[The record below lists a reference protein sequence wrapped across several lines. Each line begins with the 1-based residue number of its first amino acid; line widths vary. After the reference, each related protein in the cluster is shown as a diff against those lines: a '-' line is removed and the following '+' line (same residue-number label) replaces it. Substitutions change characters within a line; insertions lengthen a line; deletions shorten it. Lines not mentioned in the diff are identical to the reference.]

1 MMKEIDI
8 KIIGLAITLFF
19 TCLGCILVLGTSGF
33 TEAIGLAMLV
43 IGLILSVISIVVS
56 YVTIH
61 NDIVKTLIV
70 ISVNIILFLVCSLI
84 SSPLYHGVLLG
95 IYTNPFVLEALIIA
109 FIISISTILL
119 LKKNND
125 NPIFVLI
132 SIFIFSLVISLIV
145 LSLFTGYASCSIVEE
160 YDVTEIFELPEMDQ
174 DYLRIT
180 PKKVALRYMSDA
192 SQYPRHKPY
201 SPCDLI
207 LINGTPYW
215 STVLSPDGIFNYYN
229 IKDVG
234 SIYVDM
240 STMDKKVEIKEQTLD
255 TSPGIGLKDND
266 VWRILTEHKYYIDL
280 ERPMIFLYENS
291 TYIMRPY
298 IEYEHKF
305 TFPLWYT
312 IPKWGGVFLID
323 EEGNIQDLSP
333 NEARE
338 SEILKGQKLFP
349 EKLATFY
356 VESQNY
362 WKAETEGFLSAIFNL
377 IFNHDEQI
385 EIIDVSDQGNEQ
397 PFLINTNNGLKWTIS
412 VEPYGNAHGIYRI
425 YLLDSRTGNMEY
437 MQFSGKEIGPVR
449 ACDYVRKDNPI
460 VDWDRFDVIE
470 PIPVLPNGEL
480 YWEIR
485 VSSNDGSGISYV
497 AFVHPITGNVI
508 RCESDVQVRD
518 FIYSMNITGSTEE
531 NATING
537 VISNIETFIYN
548 GYTNWVIQ
556 LENKSGYYNA
566 NSNDLTYTDCSIL
579 TLKNVGDTISFT
591 TQMENQQYIEDV
603 ID

>member
-1 MMKEIDI
+1 MMKEPDL
-8 KIIGLAITLFF
+8 KIIGVATTLLFTLF
-19 TCLGCILVLGTSGF
+19 GSILVLGTSGF
-33 TEAIGLAMLV
+33 TEAVGLALLV
-43 IGLILSVISIVVS
+43 IGLIISIINIILAYIIS
-56 YVTIH
+56 H
-61 NDIVKTLIV
+61 NDIVKALIF
-70 ISVNIILFLVCSLI
+70 IILNFVLFLVCGLI
-84 SSPLYHGVLLG
+84 SSPLYHGLLVG
-95 IYTNPFVLEALIIA
+95 IYSNPYVIEAMIIA
-109 FIISISTILL
+109 VIISISTTII
-119 LKKNND
+119 LKKKIGK
-125 NPIFVLI
+125 PLF
-132 SIFIFSLVISLIV
+132 IFIISFITSLTVSAII
-145 LSLFTGYASCSIVEE
+145 LSSFTGFIGCSIVEE
-160 YDVTEIFELPEMDQ
+160 YDVSEIFELPNMDQ

-180 PKKVALRYMSDA
+180 PKKVAYRYMSDA

-201 SPCDLI
+201 SPVDLI
-207 LINGTPYW
+207 LIDGTPYW

-229 IKDVG
+229 IKDAG

-240 STMDKKVEIKEQTLD
+240 STMEKNVEIIEQNLE

-266 VWRILTEHKYYIDL
+266 VWRILTEHKYYITL
-280 ERPMIFLYENS
+280 ERPMVFFYENS

-298 IEYEHKF
+298 IEYEHRF

-312 IPKWGGVFLID
+312 IPTWGGVFLID
-323 EEGNIQDLSP
+323 EEGTIQDLSP
-333 NEARE
+333 EEARE
-338 SEILKGQKLFP
+338 SEVLNGQKLFP

-356 VESQNY
+356 VDSQNY
-362 WKAETEGFLSAIFNL
+362 WKAKTEGYLSAILNL
-377 IFNHDEQI
+377 VFDHDQQI

-397 PFLINTNNGLKWTIS
+397 PFLINTADGLKWTIS

-425 YLLDSRTGNMEY
+425 YLLDARTGTIEY

-485 VSSNDGSGISYV
+485 VSSIDGSGISYV

-518 FIYSMNITGSTEE
+518 FIYSLNITGSSEE
-531 NATING
+531 NATIDG
-537 VISNIETFIYN
+537 IIQHIETFIYN

-556 LENKSGYYNA
+556 LENKSGFYNA
-566 NSNDLTYTDCSIL
+566 NSNDLTYNDCSLL
-579 TLKNVGDTISFT
+579 TLKETGDRIIFT
-591 TQMENQQYIEDV
+591 TKTENQQYIEDV
-603 ID
+603 IQ

>member
-1 MMKEIDI
+1 MMKEMDI
-8 KIIGLAITLFF
+8 RIIGLAITLLF
-19 TCLGCILVLGTSGF
+19 TLLGSVLVLGTSGF
-33 TEAIGLAMLV
+33 TEAVGLVMLV
-43 IGLILSVISIVVS
+43 IGLILSFIGMVIS
-56 YVTIH
+56 YVIKDK
-61 NDIVKTLIV
+61 NIIRTLIFF
-70 ISVNIILFLVCSLI
+70 ILYFIIFLVCGLI
-84 SSPLYHGVLLG
+84 SSPLYHIVLLG
-95 IYTNPFVLEALIIA
+95 VYTNPFVIEALI
-109 FIISISTILL
+109 SI
-119 LKKNND
+119 
-125 NPIFVLI
+125 
-132 SIFIFSLVISLIV
+132 IFIFSLVISLII
-145 LSLFTGYASCSIVEE
+145 LSFFSGYASCSIVEE
-160 YDVTEIFELPEMDQ
+160 YDVSEIFELPEMDQ

-180 PKKVALRYMSDA
+180 PKKVAYRYMSDA
-192 SQYPRHKPY
+192 SQYPRHKPFY
-201 SPCDLI
+201 PCDLI

-234 SIYVDM
+234 SIFIDM
-240 STMDKKVEIKEQTLD
+240 STMDKKVEIKEQSLE

-266 VWRILTEHKYYIDL
+266 VWRILTEHKYYINL
-280 ERPMIFLYENS
+280 ERPMIFLHENS

-323 EEGNIQDLSP
+323 EKGNIQDLSP
-333 NEARE
+333 EEARE

-362 WKAETEGFLSAIFNL
+362 WKAKTEGFLSAILNL
-377 IFNHDEQI
+377 IFDHDKQI
-385 EIIDVSDQGNEQ
+385 EITDVSNQGNEQ
-397 PFLINTNNGLKWTIS
+397 PFLINTNSGLKWTIS
-412 VEPYGNAHGIYRI
+412 VEPFGNAHGIYRI
-425 YLLDSRTGNMEY
+425 YMLDARTGIIEY

-518 FIYSMNITGSTEE
+518 FIYLLNITASTKE

-537 VISNIETFIYN
+537 VIFTIETFIYD

-556 LENKSGYYNA
+556 LENKSGFYNA
-566 NSNDLTYTDCSIL
+566 NSKDLTYSDCSIL
-579 TLKNVGDTISFT
+579 TLKKVGDNISFIT
-591 TQMENQQYIEDV
+591 KTENQQYIEDV
-603 ID
+603 LE

>member
-1 MMKEIDI
+1 MIKELDI
-8 KIIGLAITLFF
+8 KIISLIITLFF
-19 TCLGCILVLGTSGF
+19 VILGSFLVLGTSGF
-33 TEAIGLAMLV
+33 SEAIGLVLLI
-43 IGLILSVISIVVS
+43 IGLILSVIGIIITYISIK
-56 YVTIH
+56 
-61 NDIVKTLIV
+61 NDMVKTLLFFIINV
-70 ISVNIILFLVCSLI
+70 ILFLVCGFI
-84 SSPLYHGVLLG
+84 SSPLYHGILLG
-95 IYTNPFVLEALIIA
+95 IYTNPFIIEALIISL
-109 FIISISTILL
+109 ILSISITLF
-119 LKKNND
+119 LKQYNYKA
-125 NPIFVLI
+125 IFVSI
-132 SIFIFSLVISLIV
+132 PIFIFSFIFILII
-145 LSLFTGYASCSIVEE
+145 LSFFSGYAHCSIVEE
-160 YDVTEIFELPEMDQ
+160 YDVTEIFELPQMDQ

-180 PKKVALRYMSDA
+180 PKKVAYRYMSDA

-201 SPCDLI
+201 YPCDLI
-207 LINGTPYW
+207 LINNTPYW

-240 STMDKKVEIKEQTLD
+240 STMAKKVEIKEQSLE

-266 VWRILTEHKYYIDL
+266 VWRILTEHKYYITL
-280 ERPMIFLYENS
+280 ERPMIFLYQNA

-312 IPKWGGVFLID
+312 VPKWGGVFLID
-323 EEGNIQDLSP
+323 EEGTIQDLSP
-333 NEARE
+333 EQARE
-338 SEILKGQKLFP
+338 SEILKGQKLYP
-349 EKLATFY
+349 EELATYY
-356 VESQNY
+356 VDSQNY
-362 WKAETEGFLSAIFNL
+362 WKAKTEGYLSAIFNL
-377 IFNHDEQI
+377 IFDHDEQI
-385 EIIDVSDQGNEQ
+385 EIIDVSNQGNEQ
-397 PFLINTNNGLKWTIS
+397 PFLINTNDGLKWTIS

-425 YLLDSRTGNMEY
+425 YLLDARTGDIEY

-485 VSSNDGSGISYV
+485 VSSIDGSGISYI

-518 FIYSMNITGSTEE
+518 FIYSLNVSTNTEE
-531 NATING
+531 NATITG
-537 VISNIETFIYN
+537 IISHIETFIYN

-556 LENKSGYYNA
+556 LENKSNFYNA
-566 NSNDLTYTDCSIL
+566 NSNDLTYGDCSIL
-579 TLKNVGDTISFT
+579 ALKKIGDNISFT
-591 TQMENQQYIEDV
+591 TQSENQQYIEDV
-603 ID
+603 LE

>member
-1 MMKEIDI
+1 MIKIPDI
-8 KIIGLAITLFF
+8 KIISFAITLFF
-19 TCLGCILVLGTSGF
+19 TIIGVVLVLGTNGF
-33 TEAIGLAMLV
+33 SEAAGLVLLV
-43 IGLILSVISIVVS
+43 IGLILSVIGMVIS
-56 YVTIH
+56 YVTTRNEPIM
-61 NDIVKTLIV
+61 TW
-70 ISVNIILFLVCSLI
+70 LFLILNLITFLTCGFI
-84 SSPLYHGVLLG
+84 SSPLYHGLLLG
-95 IYTNPFVLEALIIA
+95 IYSNPFVIEAIIIALIIST
-109 FIISISTILL
+109 SITIF
-119 LKKNND
+119 LKQQNFKA
-125 NPIFVLI
+125 IFVFI
-132 SIFIFSLVISLIV
+132 SVFIFSLVISILI
-145 LSLFTGYASCSIVEE
+145 LSFFSGYANCSIVEE
-160 YDVTEIFELPEMDQ
+160 FDVTEIFELPQMDQ

-180 PKKVALRYMSDA
+180 PKKVAYRYMSDA

-201 SPCDLI
+201 YPCDLI
-207 LINGTPYW
+207 LINKTPYW

-240 STMDKKVEIKEQTLD
+240 STMEKNVVIKEQVLD

-266 VWRILTEHKYYIDL
+266 VWRILTEHKYYITL
-280 ERPMIFLYENS
+280 ERPMIFLYNNS

-323 EEGNIQDLSP
+323 DKGIIQDLSP
-333 NEARE
+333 EQARE
-338 SEILKGQKLFP
+338 SEVLKGQKLFP
-349 EKLATFY
+349 EELATYY

-362 WKAETEGFLSAIFNL
+362 WKAKTEGFLSAIFNL
-377 IFNHDEQI
+377 IFDHEEQI
-385 EIIDVSDQGNEQ
+385 EIIDVSNQGNEQ
-397 PFLINTNNGLKWTIS
+397 PFLINTDDGLKWTIS

-425 YLLDSRTGNMEY
+425 YLLDARSGTIEY

-485 VSSNDGSGISYV
+485 VSSIDGSGISYI
-497 AFVHPITGNVI
+497 AFVHPVTGNVI

-518 FIYSMNITGSTEE
+518 FIYSLNISGSTEE
-531 NATING
+531 NATITG
-537 VISNIETFIYN
+537 IISHIETFIYN
-548 GYTNWVIQ
+548 GYTNWVIR
-556 LENKSGYYNA
+556 LENKSVFYNA
-566 NSNDLTYTDCSIL
+566 NSNDLTYRDCSL
-579 TLKNVGDTISFT
+579 LALKKIGDNISFT
-591 TQMENQQYIEDV
+591 TKTENQQYIEDV
-603 ID
+603 LE